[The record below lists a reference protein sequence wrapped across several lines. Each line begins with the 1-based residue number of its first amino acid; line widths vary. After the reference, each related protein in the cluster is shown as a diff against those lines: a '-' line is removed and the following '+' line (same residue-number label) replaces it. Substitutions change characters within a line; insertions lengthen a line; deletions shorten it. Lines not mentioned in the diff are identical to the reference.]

1 MAFWKKCDDPW
12 DVNPEKRKRTQ
23 APLWEQDPSE
33 EAAVQKPAAGPE
45 GEGLGELLGNLFKQ
59 KEEEPIPAEKCP
71 WCGGE
76 MDVGYLTGGQEGA
89 RWQSWKPMGLK
100 GLFPPSDG
108 EYWSILTERN
118 GLSSFQTAWYCRAC
132 EKIVFHAP
140 QSSSG
145 PNYVWENGRVKQPGP
160 EEADIP
166 GDEDWSANPKAYGA
180 CREQMEHRKT
190 KENE

>member
-1 MAFWKKCDDPW
+1 MAFWKKSDDPW
-12 DVNPEKRKRTQ
+12 DRKPGKQKKAET
-23 APLWEQDPSE
+23 AWWEQDPVVTE
-33 EAAVQKPAAGPE
+33 PVETAAETV
-45 GEGLGELLGNLFKQ
+45 
-59 KEEEPIPAEKCP
+59 EKSVESVENTEKRGMESCP

>member
-1 MAFWKKCDDPW
+1 MAFWKKSDDPW
-12 DVNPEKRKRTQ
+12 DRK
-23 APLWEQDPSE
+23 P
-33 EAAVQKPAAGPE
+33 G
-45 GEGLGELLGNLFKQ
+45 KQ
-59 KEEEPIPAEKCP
+59 KKAE
-71 WCGGE
+71 
-76 MDVGYLTGGQEGA
+76 
-89 RWQSWKPMGLK
+89 
-100 GLFPPSDG
+100 
-108 EYWSILTERN
+108 
-118 GLSSFQTAWYCRAC
+118 TAWYCRAC